1 MHRASPATQA
11 QQRPNLAG
19 CGAGS
24 NRYRAPAVAQGAGAF
39 LLEQL
44 VVPDVVA
51 FPLVLGVA
59 GPAIELDDQGERVVA
74 DVSVPSPSGL
84 PLRAVVGRAWQPV
97 RPLHMSDVVAF
108 QRALDPLPYF
118 GHQVQDEPAVAH
130 LGPTFHGL
138 CQPRRIGDL
147 PLAGPQHPVDH
158 LLCSGGGPVDEVEHG
173 VLDPDNRWTAGR
185 VHPVRQG

>member
-1 MHRASPATQA
+1 MHRASPATQL

-74 DVSVPSPSGL
+74 DVSVPSPS
-84 PLRAVVGRAWQPV
+84 
-97 RPLHMSDVVAF
+97 
-108 QRALDPLPYF
+108 PLPYV

-130 LGPTFHGL
+130 LGPTSHGL
-138 CQPRRIGDL
+138 CQPRRIGDP

-185 VHPVRQG
+185 VHPVRRLVEHLP